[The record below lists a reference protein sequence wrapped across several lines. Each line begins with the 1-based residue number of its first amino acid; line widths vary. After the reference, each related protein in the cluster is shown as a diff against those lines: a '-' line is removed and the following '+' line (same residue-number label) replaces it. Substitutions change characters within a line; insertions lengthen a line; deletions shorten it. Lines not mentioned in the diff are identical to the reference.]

1 MKYYTEDYNSKKGYG
16 RGLDEIKAVD
26 AEQALMIGLD
36 QFRSLCRSDQKEEV
50 VFVYESYDEN
60 MDEAAVIGEFKLNH
74 TISLENG
81 MPTKTFYELD
91 ESDFEYINEHW
102 DALTEL
108 MDGTIRNNVLDII
121 APCTNKEFLERYLK
135 DAPADLIIG

>member
-1 MKYYTEDYNSKKGYG
+1 MKYYTEDYNLKKGHG
-16 RGLDEIKAVD
+16 NGFGEIGAVD
-26 AEQALMIGLD
+26 AKQALMIGLD

-50 VFVYESYDEN
+50 VFVYESYDGN

-74 TISLENG
+74 TLSLNNG

-108 MDGTIRNNVLDII
+108 MDKTIRNNVLDII
-121 APCTNKEFLERYLK
+121 APCTNEEFLERYLK